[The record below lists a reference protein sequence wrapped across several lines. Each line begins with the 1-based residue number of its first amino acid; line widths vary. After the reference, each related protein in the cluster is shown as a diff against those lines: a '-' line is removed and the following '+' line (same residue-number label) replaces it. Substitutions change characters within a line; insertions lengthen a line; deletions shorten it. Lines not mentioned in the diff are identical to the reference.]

1 MENQIAN
8 STLKLA
14 GSQVSN
20 GYIFLDANSIILLL
34 IFVALLLVAL
44 SLFGFVKYKRD
55 KDNVPDGTTVDNL
68 KKEVKFYSSDFNAI
82 NQRLNA
88 LEEKQ
93 EGIDALHKSIL
104 ELKNII
110 VQGGNKDE

>member
-1 MENQIAN
+1 MENQIID
-8 STLKLA
+8 STFKFA
-14 GSQVSN
+14 GSHLVN
-20 GYIFLDANSIILLL
+20 GINIDFNGFILIL
-34 IFVALLLVAL
+34 IFIALILVAM

-82 NQRLNA
+82 NQRLKV

-93 EGIDALHKSIL
+93 EGIDAIHKSIL
-104 ELKNII
+104 ELKGII
-110 VQGGNKDE
+110 QGGKKDE